1 MTDLQEQAVLTEAR
15 PGSKAAPRG
24 IMADGRRRSWF
35 SILVMAFLVLL
46 WTVPTLGLLV
56 TSLRSRDAQAE
67 TGWWTA
73 LWNGGWTF
81 ENYRGVFES
90 TDIGTALLNSVIV
103 AIPATVIPIMFAAFA
118 AYAFTFMD
126 FRGKDVLFIVIV
138 AVMVVPIQVAFS
150 PLLNLLGPNG
160 LGISGQYIAVWLLHT
175 GFGMPLAIYTFR
187 NYMTTLPKT
196 VIESAKID
204 GATHFQTFWKLIVPM
219 SVPALAA
226 FAILQFLWV
235 WNDLLIAKLFL
246 TADNTTVIVE
256 LQGLLGAQG
265 QGTELP
271 PGGRVHLDDDPD
283 DRVLHAAA
291 VLRPRPDRRR
301 REGLMPRAS
310 LRRDLRTCPPD
321 AGGREPRA
329 RALPVR
335 CHPRSCTG
343 ARRSATCRPP
353 TSTALV
359 ALHRPGRPALRAGPA
374 AAAGLVGETGSGFTG
389 LPGLEGVRPGRTAGA
404 WAPRLRDWT
413 CDGRPTTSTPVPG
426 SRGPTPRRAGASSS
440 TWS

>member
-1 MTDLQEQAVLTEAR
+1 MTDLQEQAVLTEGGGKQGR
-15 PGSKAAPRG
+15 TPG

-35 SILVMAFLVLL
+35 SMLVMAFLVLL

-138 AVMVVPIQVAFS
+138 AVMVVPIQAAFS

-160 LGISGQYIAVWLLHT
+160 IGISGEYIAVWLLHT

-219 SVPALAA
+219 SVPTLAA

-246 TADNTTVIVE
+246 TADNTTIIVE

-265 QGTELP
+265 QGTEYLP
-271 PGGRVHLDDDPD
+271 AGAFISMMIPMIVFFTLQRYFV
-283 DRVLHAAA
+283 R
-291 VLRPRPDRRR
+291 
-301 REGLMPRAS
+301 GL
-310 LRRDLRTCPPD
+310 
-321 AGGREPRA
+321 
-329 RALPVR
+329 
-335 CHPRSCTG
+335 
-343 ARRSATCRPP
+343 
-353 TSTALV
+353 
-359 ALHRPGRPALRAGPA
+359 
-374 AAAGLVGETGSGFTG
+374 
-389 LPGLEGVRPGRTAGA
+389 TAGA
-404 WAPRLRDWT
+404 VK
-413 CDGRPTTSTPVPG
+413 G
-426 SRGPTPRRAGASSS
+426 
-440 TWS
+440 